1 MLRDFLREAK
11 GFSTNRVLW
20 DIGEISRFHRI
31 QGSKEL
37 PEAAKFVA
45 EELGVWG
52 IDATVFEET
61 YDGKERFL
69 TLVSPIAWDLIGGEV
84 ELLGRRITTGE
95 SPLLVMAHSPAGEAE
110 GEVVHVA
117 GKEDWEKV
125 EGKIVLVGR
134 DWREAYKKA
143 NEMGASA
150 LIAYREGTGDA
161 FPYMGLFLRHAD
173 MEWAKIPAVTL
184 PESVVEELLGKL
196 ASGEKVVARVKV
208 DAVVKE
214 RETLPIVYA
223 EVGQPPYILLTAHL
237 CHPMPGAN
245 DNASGSAMLIE
256 LARVLSKLHSPSFRF
271 GFAFLWMPEYY
282 GSQAFI
288 ERHADPGRYYVAVNL
303 DMVGG
308 SPEMSGSTLMLVRP
322 PLSRFSVA
330 SGILEYFLDLSNS
343 RGKSFSGEPTPAM
356 PLRSYPYEMG
366 SDHDVFNIFGIP
378 SMMPITWPDRFYHS
392 SADAIDKVSGR
403 SLSIV
408 GQAVLAALLALSQA
422 PPEEVEAF
430 SRAYSLKYLGEL
442 GMNGAV
448 EVAPRLVLDGLHR
461 DSKFLGFQIGR
472 KLEERPWLRWKL
484 RGILSAREMGVRREK
499 FRELTR
505 ERRVLT
511 QLHELLMLGEILPE
525 ETAYR
530 ALAEE
535 FGACEEK
542 KLREL
547 VSILEEND
555 IVEEVS

>member
-1 MLRDFLREAK
+1 MLRDFLKEAA
-11 GFSTNRVLW
+11 GFSTDRVLW

-45 EELGVWG
+45 EELRVWG

-61 YDGKERFL
+61 YNGRERFL

-84 ELLGRRITTGE
+84 ELPGRRMTVSE

-110 GEVVHVA
+110 GEVIHIA
-117 GKEDWEKV
+117 SKEDWEKA

-134 DWREAYKKA
+134 DWREAYRKA
-143 NEMGASA
+143 NEMGASTF
-150 LIAYREGTGDA
+150 IAYREGTGDA
-161 FPYMGLFLRHAD
+161 FPYIGLFLRRAD
-173 MEWAKIPAVTL
+173 MKWARIPAVTL
-184 PESVVEELLGKL
+184 PESVVKELLGKL
-196 ASGEKVVARVKV
+196 TAGEKVVARVKV

-214 RETLPIVYA
+214 RETLPMVYA
-223 EVGQPPYILLTAHL
+223 EVGQAPYILLTAHL

-256 LARVLSKLHSPSFRF
+256 LARVLSKLHSTSFRF

-288 ERHADPGRYYVAVNL
+288 ERYADPGKYYVAVNL

-308 SPEMSGSTLMLVRP
+308 SPEGSGSTLMLVRP
-322 PLSRFSVA
+322 PLSRFSAA

-343 RGKSFSGEPTPAM
+343 AGKSFSGEPTPAM
-356 PLRSYPYEMG
+356 PLRFYPYEMG
-366 SDHDVFNIFGIP
+366 SDHDVFNIFGVP

-403 SLSIV
+403 TLGII
-408 GQAVLAALLALSQA
+408 GRAVLAALLALSRA
-422 PPEEVEAF
+422 PIEEIEAF
-430 SRAYSLKYLGEL
+430 SRAYALKYIGEL
-442 GMNGAV
+442 GMKGAV
-448 EVAPRLVLDGLHR
+448 EVAPRLVLGGLHR
-461 DSKFLGFQIGR
+461 DSKFLGFKLGR

-484 RGILSAREMGVRREK
+484 KGILSPREIEVREGR

-505 ERRVLT
+505 DRRIFT

-525 ETAYR
+525 EATYR

-547 VSILEEND
+547 VSILEENG
-555 IVEEVS
+555 IVEVVS